1 MEPNVEGGIIVSWTT
16 LRPLF
21 ESMVDAIRPAAAP
34 SEPLVMIPG
43 TNWSRDLN
51 GAITD
56 PIKRPNVV
64 YKTHPY

>member
-1 MEPNVEGGIIVSWTT
+1 
-16 LRPLF
+16 
-21 ESMVDAIRPAAAP
+21 MVDAIRPAAAP